1 MSPATNAREG
11 MKACLALLASLVVCS
26 SAYGAAGDALVADL
40 AAFGGNGGIL
50 RVSSGGAA
58 QTKLSGEGAFVDP
71 SGVALGSDGTL
82 YVADFNGFG
91 GGSGEVIRV
100 DPITGAQRTLAS
112 GGNLVDPWSVA
123 VQPDGQLLVAD
134 PNAFGGGGGVI
145 RVDPNTGAQ
154 TPVSSGGVFV
164 DPIGIAVAG
173 DGSVYVVD
181 QNAFGGGGGV
191 IRVDPN
197 TGAQTT
203 LASTGMVDPIG
214 IAVTGND
221 LLVADQNPFS
231 TARVIRLDRNSGV
244 QTVLSAGGSLNS
256 PRGISLAPS
265 GSIVVADQNAFGGPG
280 GLISI
285 DPSSGT
291 QTPIAT
297 GGSFSD
303 PAGLAIVPNLP
314 PIAAFSVSP
323 DPPLI
328 KRSTTFDAS
337 TSRDPDGAIGAYH
350 WDLDG
355 NGTYETPTGSN
366 PLAQHTFDAVG
377 IVKVGLRVVDDQGT
391 ATDLVRQFQVYDIAP
406 PVLGKA
412 VDLFPTGKVYV
423 KPPETPTFQVLRTP
437 KQVKVGATIDT
448 KGGSVRLL
456 SAGDKKKTQTATIK
470 GGAFKVGQRPV
481 RRAVTEFVL
490 AQGREKPTANTACN
504 RTLWAKAK
512 GRFRTRGE
520 FASATVRGTQWST
533 TDTCGSTTVAVKTG
547 AVLVRDLKTGK
558 QKTVKAGQSYRVK
571 GIARKSRPR

>member
-1 MSPATNAREG
+1 
-11 MKACLALLASLVVCS
+11 MKACLVVLACLIVCS

-50 RVSSGGAA
+50 RVSGAGAA

-91 GGSGEVIRV
+91 SGTGAVIRV
-100 DPITGAQRTLAS
+100 DPITGSQRTIAT
-112 GGNLVDPWSVA
+112 GGDLVDPWSVA

-145 RVDPNTGAQ
+145 RVDPSTGAQ
-154 TPVSSGGVFV
+154 STVSSGGAFV

-181 QNAFGGGGGV
+181 ENAFGGGGGV
-191 IRVDPN
+191 IRIDPG

-203 LASTGMVDPIG
+203 LASGGMVDPIG
-214 IAVTGND
+214 IAVAGND

-231 TARVIRLDRNSGV
+231 AARVIRIDRGSGT

-256 PRGISLAPS
+256 PRGIALAPN
-265 GSIVVADQNAFGGPG
+265 GSITVSDQNAFGGPG

-297 GGSFSD
+297 GGSFAD
-303 PAGLAIVPNLP
+303 PAGLAIVPNQL
-314 PIAAFSVSP
+314 PIAAFSLSP

-337 TSRDPDGAIGAYH
+337 PSKDVDGAIAAYH

-355 NGTYETPTGSN
+355 NGTFETPTGSN
-366 PLAQHTFDAVG
+366 PLAQHTFDVVG
-377 IVKVGLRVVDDQGT
+377 TVNVGLRVVDDQGA
-391 ATDLVRQFQVYDIAP
+391 ATEIVRAFQVYDVAP

-412 VDLFPTGKVYV
+412 VDVFPVKGKVYI
-423 KPPETPTFQVLRTP
+423 KQPETPTFRVLRTP
-437 KQVKVGATIDT
+437 KQVRVGSTVDT
-448 KGGSVRLL
+448 KRGSVRLL
-456 SAGDKKKTQTATIK
+456 SAGDKRKTQTARLK
-470 GGAFKVGQRPV
+470 GGAFKVRQRPV
-481 RRAVTEFVL
+481 KRAVTEFVL
-490 AQGREKPTANTACN
+490 AEGRRAPKAKASCN
-504 RTLWAKAK
+504 RTLWAKAH
-512 GRFRTRGE
+512 GRFRTRGQY
-520 FASATVRGTQWST
+520 ASATVRGTQWST

-547 AVLVRDLKTGK
+547 VVLVRDLKSGK
-558 QKTVKAGQSYRVK
+558 QKTVKAGQTYRVRGGTK
-571 GIARKSRPR
+571 KAQRG